1 MEVGRRIA
9 RPPAPGKLL
18 PASGGGLFPCVGR
31 HPVLACRALPQ
42 RPRLVRQGP
51 ELGVQLGLG
60 ATWHE
65 WRCGVAV
72 LQEEVSREEEPEL
85 RRGWGVDGDMGGE
98 VEGLSTGG
106 EVI

>member
-1 MEVGRRIA
+1 
-9 RPPAPGKLL
+9 
-18 PASGGGLFPCVGR
+18 
-31 HPVLACRALPQ
+31 
-42 RPRLVRQGP
+42 
-51 ELGVQLGLG
+51 VQLGLG